1 MGKSS
6 DAEGM
11 EAGSARA
18 ERRAQSGE
26 LQEATNEIDASRG
39 ELLSDIRDY
48 EGRDA
53 GETLANIA
61 SPKGD
66 LQDANREI
74 REKWQRR
81 IGAIAADLP
90 VKEL

>member
-1 MGKSS
+1 MKSFSFKGSSINSFAMGKSS
-6 DAEGM
+6 
-11 EAGSARA
+11 
-18 ERRAQSGE
+18 
-26 LQEATNEIDASRG
+26 EIDASRG

-53 GETLANIA
+53 GETLAKIA

-66 LQDANREI
+66 LQDASREI
-74 REKWQRR
+74 REKGQRR

-90 VKEL
+90 VKELLEVPLR